1 MTDSPDPPSAA
12 VPLPVPRPDPGWG
25 SRLRWFLAEFLVVVS
40 GIMVALALSGWVQE
54 RRDQQ
59 REVAC
64 LRQLSADLLSSEQQL
79 TEAVEGIRERARAS
93 ARVLHRFWREDPA
106 VDEAL
111 VEDLSLPQGTRRFR
125 PVMGTAEALSS
136 SGNLGLIGSDTLR
149 AELLTYVESMK
160 RNLDDINR
168 FDETYYRPGILM
180 LHDGPDL
187 LAHVKFPAN
196 DDSLR
201 TRPNQYE
208 RVPIPGTL
216 ADMLRDRNVY
226 TGYRLL
232 LTAHRNQANR
242 YEEMLEQTRAL
253 RTKVEAE
260 LARWRWLTGPD
271 SAALADRRE
280 KSRR

>member
-1 MTDSPDPPSAA
+1 MTDSPDLPSAA
-12 VPLPVPRPDPGWG
+12 VPRPVPRPDPGWG

-59 REVAC
+59 REIAY
-64 LRQLSADLLSSEQQL
+64 LQQLSTDLLSSEQLL
-79 TEAVEGIRERARAS
+79 TEAVERMRERARAS

-111 VEDLSLPQGTRRFR
+111 VEDLRLPRSTRPFR

-136 SGNLGLIGSDTLR
+136 TGNLSLIGSDTLR

-160 RNLDDINR
+160 TKLDDINR
-168 FDETYYRPGILM
+168 YDETYFRPGVLM
-180 LHDGPDL
+180 LTDGPDL
-187 LAHVKFPAN
+187 FAHIKFPAN
-196 DDSLR
+196 DDSLQ

-208 RVPIPGTL
+208 RVPFPSTL

-226 TGYRLL
+226 TGYQLL

-260 LARWRWLTGPD
+260 LAR
-271 SAALADRRE
+271 
-280 KSRR
+280 

>member
-1 MTDSPDPPSAA
+1 MTDSPDPPSAPSA
-12 VPLPVPRPDPGWG
+12 PLPLPVPRPLPRPDPGWV

-59 REVAC
+59 REIAY
-64 LRQLSADLLSSEQQL
+64 LQQLSADLLSSEQQL
-79 TEAVEGIRERARAS
+79 SEAVEHMRERARAS

-106 VDEAL
+106 VDEAFL
-111 VEDLSLPQGTRRFR
+111 KDLWLPQGTRRFR

-136 SGNLGLIGSDTLR
+136 TGNLSLIGSDTLR

-168 FDETYYRPGILM
+168 FDETYFRPGMLM
-180 LHDGPDL
+180 LIHGTDL
-187 LAHVKFPAN
+187 SAHMKVPAN

-208 RVPIPGTL
+208 RVPFPSIL

-226 TGYRLL
+226 TGFQLL
-232 LTAHRNQANR
+232 LTAHRNQAHR

-260 LARWRWLTGPD
+260 LAR
-271 SAALADRRE
+271 
-280 KSRR
+280 